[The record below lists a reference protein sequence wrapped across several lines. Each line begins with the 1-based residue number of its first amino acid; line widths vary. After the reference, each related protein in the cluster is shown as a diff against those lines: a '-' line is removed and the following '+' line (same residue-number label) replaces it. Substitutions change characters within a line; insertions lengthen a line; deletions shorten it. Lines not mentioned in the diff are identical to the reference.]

1 MQDLFSSREDPSTTM
16 NYSNAPNRPA
26 SVVSSSDSNA
36 SSRFVRPMSPEDV
49 YDDRERMSYMSTS
62 QLHHNR
68 QYQHDL
74 HSSMQHSTSVPS
86 LANTSR
92 QTSNTSSNLTTGTTA
107 MGGSENWETFSDAS
121 ELEPERYDH
130 YKGVHAANGMR
141 VIGTHVYGHGHM
153 APPPKKRMHER
164 IEEGDENSTAIV
176 MADREPSWTTET
188 EETY

>member
-1 MQDLFSSREDPSTTM
+1 
-16 NYSNAPNRPA
+16 
-26 SVVSSSDSNA
+26 
-36 SSRFVRPMSPEDV
+36 
-49 YDDRERMSYMSTS
+49 
-62 QLHHNR
+62 
-68 QYQHDL
+68 
-74 HSSMQHSTSVPS
+74 
-86 LANTSR
+86 
-92 QTSNTSSNLTTGTTA
+92 